1 MTITTEDCKNFIKKN
16 SKLLGYASDTWKR
29 VRKYKEGKFVL
40 RDFSNSKGDV
50 LTVCEDERQNLFFYK
65 NASPTESAEKPV
77 SNAIVASSKE
87 PKIFSNWLKLA
98 IEHYSAPCYKDADY
112 SSHQRMLDECLATI
126 QHGMQHDT
134 YDEKDIYFKV
144 ESGVEFLVFPNI
156 SDTEADF
163 MAISLNELSTFG
175 YIPKKKQ
182 SAYDF
187 VDENWNWY

>member
-16 SKLLGYASDTWKR
+16 SKLLGYSSDNWKR

-40 RDFSNSKGDV
+40 RDFTNNKGDV

-65 NASPTESAEKPV
+65 SASPTENAEKTV
-77 SNAIVASSKE
+77 NEAIVANSKE
-87 PKIFSNWLKLA
+87 PKIYSNWLKLA
-98 IEHYSAPCYKDADY
+98 TEHYSAPCYKNDDY
-112 SSHQRMLDECLATI
+112 SSPQRMLDECLAAI

-134 YDEKDIYFKV
+134 YGKKDIYFKV

-156 SDTEADF
+156 SETEADF